1 MRSFPRPCSDGFR
14 GRGRGRRFALTF
26 TLAIGT
32 MNRPFSLLLAATAL
46 VSTSLGCATPQNPPA
61 GAAPNAPEPLT
72 AAAIDVIL
80 RGGTIYDGSGNAP
93 YVADVAISGDRIAA
107 VGDLGRATAA
117 REIDVRGLAVAPG
130 FINMLSWAT
139 ESLIHDGRGQ
149 SDIRQGVT
157 LEVFGEGESM
167 GPLNARM
174 KQTMREEQGDIRY
187 DIEWTTLGEYMQYME
202 KRGISPNIASFVG
215 ATTVRIHEL
224 GYEDRAPTPEELTRM
239 QALVR
244 QAMEEGALGVGSS
257 LIYAP
262 AFYAGTDELIAL
274 AKAAAPY
281 NGMYIS
287 HMRSEGARLLEAVD
301 ELMRIS
307 REAGVPAE
315 IYHLKAA
322 GTANWGKLDAVIAKV
337 DSARAAG
344 GRITAD
350 MYTYTAGATG
360 LDAAMPPW
368 VQEGGYKA
376 WAERL
381 KDPAIRA
388 RVAQEMR
395 TPTTEWENFFA
406 AVESPEQMILVGFR
420 NDSLKPLTGKT
431 LAEVARLRGKS
442 PEETAMDLVIEDG
455 SRVGTV
461 YFLMSE
467 DNVRRQVAL
476 PWMSF
481 DSDAGALAPEG
492 VFLRSNPHPRAY
504 GTFARLLGKY
514 VREERVITLQEA
526 VRKLSALPASNL
538 GLEGRGQLRT
548 GYFADLAVFDAARIQ
563 DHATFERPHQYATG
577 MVHVFVNGVQVLRD
591 GEHTGA
597 KPGRFVR
604 GRGWRGR

>member
-1 MRSFPRPCSDGFR
+1 MVSM
-14 GRGRGRRFALTF
+14 
-26 TLAIGT
+26 
-32 MNRPFSLLLAATAL
+32 MNRSLSLLLTAS
-46 VSTSLGCATPQNPPA
+46 VAVGSSLGCATPGTSSREPGA
-61 GAAPNAPEPLT
+61 GTPDVRASV
-72 AAAIDVIL
+72 IHDVIL

-93 YVADVAISGDRIAA
+93 YVADVAISGDRISAI
-107 VGDLGRATAA
+107 GDLTGRSAL

-167 GPLNARM
+167 GPLNDRM
-174 KQTMREEQGDIRY
+174 KQAMREDQGDIKY
-187 DIEWTTLGEYMQYME
+187 DISWTTLGEYMEHME
-202 KRGISPNIASFVG
+202 RRGISPNIASFVG
-215 ATTVRIHEL
+215 ATTLRVHEI
-224 GYEDRAPTPEELTRM
+224 GYEDRAPTPAELERM

-262 AFYAGTDELIAL
+262 AFYAKTDELIAL
-274 AKAAAPY
+274 AKASAPY
-281 NGMYIS
+281 GGMYIS

-322 GTANWGKLDAVIAKV
+322 GTANWGKLEAVIAKV

-376 WAERL
+376 WVERL

-395 TPTTEWENFFA
+395 TPTSEWENFFA
-406 AVESPEQMILVGFR
+406 AVESPEQIILVGFR

-431 LAEVARLRGKS
+431 LAEVARMRGKS

-467 DNVRRQVAL
+467 ANVRRQIAI

-481 DSDAGALAPEG
+481 DSDAGAIAPEG

-514 VREERVITLQEA
+514 VRDERIIPLEEA

-548 GYFADLAVFDAARIQ
+548 GYYADLAIFDAARIQ
-563 DHATFERPHQYATG
+563 DHATFERPHQYSTG

-597 KPGRFVR
+597 TPGRFVR
-604 GRGWRGR
+604 GRGWKGR